1 MRPALFR
8 GCRTV
13 FQALDLAPFHLYSEI
28 PMMRTLLAALAL
40 GLLATAADA
49 QTLKIATISPDGSAW
64 MTRMRAGA
72 NDIKART
79 EGRVELKFYTGGT
92 MGNDKAVLNKIK
104 IGQLQGGAVTG
115 GSLADVA
122 RDIQAYSLPLR
133 FRNFDEVDYVRSRMD
148 PVLSKELEDGGFV
161 NFGFA
166 EGGFAYAMS
175 KNAPVSSIGALRKQR
190 VWIPDNDR
198 QSEEAM
204 KVFQVTPVPLSLA
217 DVLPSLQTGIIDTV
231 ASSPI
236 ATVALQ
242 WHTQV
247 KYLTE
252 LPLSYFVGTL
262 AIDKKV
268 FAKIAPADQAV
279 IRDVMTRVFRDIDQ
293 QNRKDNVA
301 AYAAL
306 LKQGIKPV
314 KPSAQEL
321 AEWERFGEQA
331 TAQMEKDG
339 IVGAQV
345 SAQLNG
351 YLTAARAGKK
361 Q

>member
-1 MRPALFR
+1 MKRN
-8 GCRTV
+8 
-13 FQALDLAPFHLYSEI
+13 
-28 PMMRTLLAALAL
+28 LLAALVM
-40 GLLATAADA
+40 GLLATTASTALQA
-49 QTLKIATISPDGSAW
+49 QTLKIATLSPDGSGW
-64 MTRMRAGA
+64 MTKMRAGA
-72 NDIKART
+72 ADIKTRT
-79 EGRVELKFYTGGT
+79 EGRVEFKFYTGGT

-104 IGQLQGGAVTG
+104 IGQLQGAAVSG
-115 GSLADVA
+115 GSLADAA
-122 RDIQAYSLPLR
+122 RDIQAYSLPLK
-133 FRNFDEVDYVRSRMD
+133 FRTFDEVDYVRGKMD
-148 PVLSKELEDGGFV
+148 PLLSKQLEDGGFV

-175 KNAPVSSIGALRKQR
+175 KNAPVPSIPALRKQR
-190 VWIPDNDR
+190 VWIPDNDH

-262 AIDKKV
+262 AIDKKS
-268 FAKIAPADQAV
+268 FARLSPADQAV
-279 IRDVMTRVFRDIDQ
+279 VRDVMGKVFHDIDE
-293 QNRKDNVA
+293 QNRKDNIS
-301 AYAAL
+301 AYNAL

-314 KPSAQEL
+314 KPNAQEL
-321 AEWERFGEQA
+321 AEWEKYAELASQ
-331 TAQMEKDG
+331 QMVKDG
-339 IVGAQV
+339 IVSQQAAGQMTSLIA
-345 SAQLNG
+345 
-351 YLTAARAGKK
+351 AARAGKK
-361 Q
+361 